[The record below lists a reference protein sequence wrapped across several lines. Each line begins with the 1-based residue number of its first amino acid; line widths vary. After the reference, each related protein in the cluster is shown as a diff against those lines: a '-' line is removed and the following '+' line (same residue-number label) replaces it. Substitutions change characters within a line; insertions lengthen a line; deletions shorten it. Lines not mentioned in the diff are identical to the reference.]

1 MNDHQLAL
9 ESRLLQLRDEI
20 KALAN
25 SALTTEKMKARLQE
39 LFAERSRLE
48 DELINLVVN
57 PENNYRS
64 EALAGLREGLLSAV
78 QSLEETLRGAA
89 LPDNLPRP
97 GPKAETKKPG
107 WFGRTFAWMAERPVV
122 AWIATAGFVY
132 LLLLAVSALGSG
144 FNGLFGGQEAAKEL
158 FAFATNPFMGLLM
171 GLLAT
176 AVIQSSSTTTSVIV
190 ALCAAGL
197 PVTTAIPMIMGANI
211 GTSVT
216 NTLVSLGHIGH
227 RREFRR
233 AFAAATV
240 HDFFNITAVL
250 IFLPL
255 EMACGL
261 LEKVSG
267 WLAGALYGGSAGVDL
282 GAFNFIGTIT
292 KPVESAMHGAF
303 RLIPGPTWCSEGAYV
318 AFGLVLIFAA
328 ILLLGKLLRML
339 LTGRAEK
346 MFHAAVGR
354 SPVAAIGSGCLITVL
369 VQSSS
374 TTTSLIVPLAG
385 AGLMKL
391 KQVFPF
397 TLGANI
403 GTCVTALLAALA
415 ITGPGA
421 EFGLQV
427 AFIHLLFNVFGVI
440 VIYGVP
446 LLRRV
451 PLVCASSLAKLA
463 SERRSMAILY
473 IVATFFLFPLVCLG
487 VYRLVA

>member
-1 MNDHQLAL
+1 MDDRQLSL

-20 KALAN
+20 KALEG
-25 SALTTEKMKARLQE
+25 SALSGERLGERLRALCAERARLE
-39 LFAERSRLE
+39 E
-48 DELINLVVN
+48 ELINLVVN
-57 PENNYRS
+57 PGNSYRT
-64 EALAGLREGLLSAV
+64 EAWGGLREGLLSAV

-89 LPDNLPRP
+89 LPGDLPRP
-97 GPKAETKKPG
+97 GAKPAAKREG
-107 WFGRTFAWMAERPVV
+107 ALTRAFAWLAARPVA
-122 AWIATAGFVY
+122 AWAATAAFVY
-132 LLLLAVSALGSG
+132 LLLVAVSALGNG
-144 FNGLFGGQEAAKEL
+144 FNGLFGGPEAAREL

-176 AVIQSSSTTTSVIV
+176 AIIQSSSTTTSVLV

-197 PVTTAIPMIMGANI
+197 PVATAIPMVMGANI

-250 IFLPL
+250 LFLPL
-255 EMACGL
+255 EMAFGL
-261 LEKVSG
+261 FAKASA
-267 WLAGALYGGSAGVDL
+267 WLTGGLYGGSGVDL
-282 GAFNFIGTIT
+282 GAFNAIGAAT
-292 KPVESAMHGAF
+292 KPVEHALHGLF
-303 RLIPGPTWCSEGAYV
+303 RLIPGPAWAGEGAYV
-318 AFGLVLIFAA
+318 LFGLGLIFVA
-328 ILLLGKLLRML
+328 ILLLGKLLRLL
-339 LTGRAEK
+339 LTGRAERI
-346 MFHAAVGR
+346 FRAAVGKNAL
-354 SPVAAIGSGCLITVL
+354 AAIGSGLFITVL

-391 KQVFPF
+391 KRVFPF

-403 GTCVTALLAALA
+403 GTCVTALLAAMA
-415 ITGPGA
+415 ITGAGA
-421 EFGLQV
+421 RFGLQI
-427 AFIHLLFNVFGVI
+427 ALIHLLFNVFGVI
-440 VIYGVP
+440 LIYGIP

-463 SERRSMAILY
+463 CERRAMAFLY
-473 IVATFFLFPLVCLG
+473 IVGTFFLFPLLCLG
-487 VYRLVA
+487 VYKLFA

>member
-1 MNDHQLAL
+1 MDDHQLSL

-20 KALAN
+20 KALKGSDLPAEELKLRLRTLYATR
-25 SALTTEKMKARLQE
+25 SA
-39 LFAERSRLE
+39 LE

-57 PENNYRS
+57 PDNNYRS
-64 EALAGLREGLLSAV
+64 EAWGGLREGLLSAV
-78 QSLEETLRGAA
+78 QSLEEILRGAA
-89 LPDNLPRP
+89 LPQDLPRP
-97 GPKAETKKPG
+97 EHKPVHHEG
-107 WFGRTFAWMAERPVV
+107 MITRAFTWLTERPWA
-122 AWIATAGFVY
+122 AWTATAAFVY
-132 LLLLAVSALGSG
+132 LLLIAVSALGNG
-144 FNGLFGGQEAAKEL
+144 FSDLFGGPDKAKEL

-197 PVTTAIPMIMGANI
+197 PVSTAIPMVMGANI

-250 IFLPL
+250 LFLPL
-255 EMACGL
+255 EMALGL
-261 LEKVSG
+261 FDKVSG
-267 WLAGALYGGSAGVDL
+267 WLSGMLYGGAGVNMD
-282 GAFNFIGTIT
+282 AFNVVGAIT
-292 KPVESAMHGAF
+292 APVEEGLHMLF
-303 RLIPGPTWCSEGAYV
+303 RLIPGPVWASEGSYV
-318 AFGLVLIFAA
+318 LFGLVLIFAS

-339 LTGRAEK
+339 LTGRAERL
-346 MFHAAVGR
+346 FHAAVGR
-354 SPVAAIGSGCLITVL
+354 NALAAIGSGLFITVL

-391 KQVFPF
+391 KRVFPF

-403 GTCVTALLAALA
+403 GTCVTALLAAMA
-415 ITGPGA
+415 ITGAGA
-421 EFGLQV
+421 QFGLQIALV
-427 AFIHLLFNVFGVI
+427 HLLFNVFGVI
-440 VIYGVP
+440 VIFGIP

-463 SERRSMAILY
+463 SERRAMAFLY
-473 IVATFFLFPLVCLG
+473 IIGVFFLFPLACLG
-487 VYRLVA
+487 IYKLFA